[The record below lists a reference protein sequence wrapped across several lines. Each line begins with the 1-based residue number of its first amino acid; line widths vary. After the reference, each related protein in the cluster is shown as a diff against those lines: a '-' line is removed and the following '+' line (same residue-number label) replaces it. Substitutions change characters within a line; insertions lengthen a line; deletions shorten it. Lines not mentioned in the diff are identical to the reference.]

1 MKSFYALLL
10 VSVFS
15 IPQAFAQ
22 AVNDEDISIRVNQA
36 IINNDNLSS
45 SDVLVVSINGY
56 VMLAGQVL
64 SDDLKQEA
72 SVTAAFAS
80 MNIRRLINELEV
92 VDALDT
98 SFAASDQAIL
108 DQIIDVIPELSPAT
122 MPVIHNGV
130 VHLMGQ
136 VTRDEGST
144 VANAI
149 SRMDGVKNIRISY
162 EYIQ

>member
-1 MKSFYALLL
+1 MKGFYTLLL

-15 IPQAFAQ
+15 MPLAFAQ
-22 AVNDEDISIRVNQA
+22 AVNDQDIRNRVNQA
-36 IINNDNLSS
+36 LTNNESFSS
-45 SDVLVVSINGY
+45 SDILVVSINGH

-98 SFAASDQAIL
+98 SFVDSDQAIL
-108 DQIIDVIPELSPAT
+108 EQIIKVIPELSPAT

-144 VANAI
+144 VANTI
-149 SRMDGVKNIRISY
+149 SRMNGVKNIRISY